1 MMTREQHGLVSTNT
15 YPYQPH
21 FISRYPYFLFLDAN
35 HQSTLNPRTPT
46 TLPVMYA
53 DEYGKTP
60 LRHLIRINQSNP
72 PIQASITVSA
82 SGVDTSTVP
91 QQVPTSTSKADTPCK
106 QPETTPLL

>member
-1 MMTREQHGLVSTNT
+1 MTREQHGLVSTNT

-72 PIQASITVSA
+72 PDSGFHNGVRLWRGYFNGSATGAYLNIQGGYA
-82 SGVDTSTVP
+82 
-91 QQVPTSTSKADTPCK
+91 
-106 QPETTPLL
+106 L